1 MTTTTILAILLIL
14 AVILDIALVIRVVVL
29 RNYLSLMERRIGE
42 IEASLS
48 PKNKKSTTHGLKTR
62 GFEETP

>member
-48 PKNKKSTTHGLKTR
+48 PKTKKGT
-62 GFEETP
+62 